1 MRATTLRWCN
11 WSGWAFLLLWLIGF
25 VFFAHVVPPPSPNED
40 AGRIAEFY
48 RTHTG
53 GIRFGLMLPLFAS
66 PLYASWSAALAAQL
80 KRVRAAPPVM
90 ADLQLVLG
98 GLTVLVFM
106 IPALLLE
113 IAAFRPE
120 RSPELIQA
128 LNDIPWMM
136 FIGMGATAILQPFVV
151 GVVILQDRAVLQG
164 ADAVPV
170 FPRWV
175 GFFNIW
181 TAILFLPGPFCVFFK
196 TGPLAWDGLF
206 TWWIPF
212 VLFAA
217 WMVVMIVMTA
227 KAIRTDDCDSPP
239 LDPEL
244 EARINAIVD
253 ARINTLRGTP

>member
-11 WSGWAFLLLWLIGF
+11 WSGWAFLLFWLVGF
-25 VFFAHVVPPPSPNED
+25 VFCAHVVPPPSPNESAD
-40 AGRIAEFY
+40 QIAEFY
-48 RTHTG
+48 RANTG

-66 PLYASWSAALAAQL
+66 PLYASWSAALAAQMM
-80 KRVRAAPPVM
+80 RVRAAHPVM
-90 ADLQLVLG
+90 ADLQLLLG

-120 RSPELIQA
+120 RSPETIQA

-151 GVVILQDRAVLQG
+151 GVVILQDRSGG
-164 ADAVPV
+164 APV

-175 GFFNIW
+175 GYFNIW
-181 TAILFLPGPFCVFFK
+181 TAILFLPGPLCVFFK

-217 WMVVMIVMTA
+217 WMVVMLVMIP
-227 KAIRTDDCDSPP
+227 KAIRTDTSDSGA
-239 LDPEL
+239 DAEL
-244 EARINAIVD
+244 ERRINEIVD
-253 ARINTLRGTP
+253 ARLNTLRGTS

>member
-1 MRATTLRWCN
+1 
-11 WSGWAFLLLWLIGF
+11 
-25 VFFAHVVPPPSPNED
+25 
-40 AGRIAEFY
+40 
-48 RTHTG
+48 
-53 GIRFGLMLPLFAS
+53 
-66 PLYASWSAALAAQL
+66 
-80 KRVRAAPPVM
+80 
-90 ADLQLVLG
+90 VLG

-227 KAIRTDDCDSPP
+227 KAIRTDDCGSPP

>member
-1 MRATTLRWCN
+1 MRSTLRWCN
-11 WSGWAFLLLWLIGF
+11 WSGWAFLLLWLVGF
-25 VFFAHVVPPPSPNED
+25 VFFAHVVPPPSPDESAD
-40 AGRIAEFY
+40 QIADFY
-48 RTHTG
+48 RQHTLG
-53 GIRFGLMLPLFAS
+53 VRFGLMLPLFAS
-66 PLYASWSAALAAQL
+66 PLYASWSAALAAQM
-80 KRVRAAPPVM
+80 KRVRAAHPVL

-120 RSPELIQA
+120 RTPETIQA

-151 GVVILQDRAVLQG
+151 GVVVLRDRR
-164 ADAVPV
+164 DDPV

-175 GFFNIW
+175 GYFNIW
-181 TAILFLPGPFCVFFK
+181 TAILFLPGPLCVFFR

-217 WMVVMIVMTA
+217 WMVVMLIMIGR
-227 KAIRTDDCDSPP
+227 AIMTDDGSSTV
-239 LDPEL
+239 DPAL
-244 EARINAIVD
+244 EERINAIID
-253 ARINTLRGTP
+253 ARLNTSRGTP

>member
-1 MRATTLRWCN
+1 MRRTTLRWCN
-11 WSGWAFLLLWLIGF
+11 WSGIAFLLMWLVGF
-25 VFFAHVVPPPSPNED
+25 VFFARVVPPPSPNES
-40 AGRIAEFY
+40 AQQIADFY
-48 RTHTG
+48 RANTG
-53 GIRFGLMLPLFAS
+53 GIRFGLMLTLFAS
-66 PLYASWSAALAAQL
+66 PLYASWSAALAAQM
-80 KRVRAAPPVM
+80 KRVRSAHPVI

-120 RSPELIQA
+120 RSPEIIQA

-151 GVVILQDRAVLQG
+151 GVVILQDRAVVQG
-164 ADAVPV
+164 GAGAPV

-175 GFFNIW
+175 GYFNIW
-181 TAILFLPGPFCVFFK
+181 TAILFLPGPLCVFFK

-217 WMVVMIVMTA
+217 WMVVMIVMMA
-227 KAIRTDDCDSPP
+227 RAITTDDGESPI
-239 LDPEL
+239 DPEL
-244 EARINAIVD
+244 EQRINAIVD
-253 ARINTLRGTP
+253 ARITTLRGTP

>member
-1 MRATTLRWCN
+1 
-11 WSGWAFLLLWLIGF
+11 F
-25 VFFAHVVPPPSPNED
+25 
-40 AGRIAEFY
+40 
-48 RTHTG
+48 

-66 PLYASWSAALAAQL
+66 PLYASWSAALAAQMT
-80 KRVRAAPPVM
+80 RVRAAHPVM

-120 RSPELIQA
+120 RSPETIQA

-151 GVVILQDRAVLQG
+151 GVVILQDRAGHHDSAG
-164 ADAVPV
+164 APV

-175 GFFNIW
+175 GYFNIW
-181 TAILFLPGPFCVFFK
+181 TAILFLPGPLCVFFK

-217 WMVVMIVMTA
+217 WMVVMIIMVGR
-227 KAIRTDDCDSPP
+227 AIRTDDGSPP
-239 LDPEL
+239 LDPAL
-244 EARINAIVD
+244 EQRINDIVD
-253 ARINTLRGTP
+253 ARMNALR